1 MPITLP
7 FLTWKY
13 SDAEKVVP
21 KLGETEKSSAKF
33 YGGDHWQ
40 DSLGWLG
47 PNPQSAGPGGEGV
60 LVEIQKAFVSRN
72 VVKEVVDRHMRGVI
86 GREPGWTL
94 TLLRPD
100 VETVEPS
107 EQELAALD
115 EADNILTQWWNN
127 RRAHAQFQTAVA
139 QLLYTQRAYLHLFVP
154 KGLLDEAPGG
164 AGTLVRAA
172 DLLDSLRFIH
182 LGQPDP
188 EAATVNVDPLT
199 GYAAGV
205 VLTELEV
212 EGQKTKFAEVS
223 YQSELDPL
231 QTIVRVLEGDTATDY
246 TLPLGGR
253 ALVFEMQRPLMVTP
267 QVLQA
272 QRALN
277 LSLSMLPRNVVTGGF
292 LERVILNGLM
302 PGKWE
307 GEGESKKFIPDP
319 MIFGAGIV
327 NWIQGIEW
335 EEKDGTTKV
344 AHPEVAWRDPV
355 PVDTPIEAK
364 REHYRDILD
373 EVDQAHVLMN
383 ADANASGLSREQ
395 ARADYQAS
403 LDRTRAEV
411 EAAGRWCCETVLALA
426 ELFGG
431 RPGQF
436 TTVMR
441 VDFVCHVDAGPISV
455 EERKQNM
462 EEAKG
467 GFLSQVTAMSR
478 NGVDDPEAELNA
490 IAGQPDAE
498 LALLQSQAEVIE
510 ILTRSGMTL
519 AGAAELAGMDP
530 EQLTIVKRETDE
542 AEGDDDTDPGDVVPP
557 EDQ

>member
-1 MPITLP
+1 
-7 FLTWKY
+7 
-13 SDAEKVVP
+13 
-21 KLGETEKSSAKF
+21 
-33 YGGDHWQ
+33 
-40 DSLGWLG
+40 
-47 PNPQSAGPGGEGV
+47 
-60 LVEIQKAFVSRN
+60 
-72 VVKEVVDRHMRGVI
+72 MRGVI

-100 VETVEPS
+100 VEAVEPS
-107 EQELAALD
+107 EQEIAALD
-115 EADNILTQWWNN
+115 EADSLLTKWWND
-127 RRAHAQFQTAVA
+127 RRAHAAFQTAVS
-139 QLLYTQRAYLHLFVP
+139 QLLYTQRSYLHLFVP
-154 KGLLDEAPGG
+154 KGLLEATPGG
-164 AGTLVRAA
+164 QTGVVRAA
-172 DLLDSLRFIH
+172 DLPDALRFIH
-182 LGQPDP
+182 LGTPDP
-188 EAATVNVDPLT
+188 EAATVSMDPNT
-199 GYAAGV
+199 GYQAGV

-212 EGQKTKFAEVS
+212 EGQKKKYAEVS

-231 QTIVRVLEGDTATDY
+231 MTMVRVLEGDTSTDY
-246 TLPLGGR
+246 TIPLGGR
-253 ALVFEMQRPLMVTP
+253 TLVFEMLRPVLVTP

-307 GEGESKKFIPDP
+307 GEGEGKKFIPDP

-383 ADANASGLSREQ
+383 ADADASGLSREQ

-411 EAAGRWCCETVLALA
+411 EAAGRWACETVLALA

-436 TTVMR
+436 TTMMR
-441 VDFVCHVDAGPISV
+441 VDFVCHVDGGPISP
-455 EERKQNM
+455 EERKQNV

-467 GFLSQVTAMSR
+467 GFLSHVTAMSR

-490 IAGQPDAE
+490 IMGQPDAA
-498 LALLQSQAEVIE
+498 LALLRLQAETLE
-510 ILTRSGMTL
+510 LLTRSGELTMEAAAELVGMDEDQL
-519 AGAAELAGMDP
+519 AIIRKGAAEPD
-530 EQLTIVKRETDE
+530 D
-542 AEGDDDTDPGDVVPP
+542 EGDDEPGDVVPP
-557 EDQ
+557 VDQ